1 MSTSDVDS
9 LFCYYLMYPSKDEID
24 CNVVFFYK
32 PTYGVKNTKVWRRDK
47 RRRLKEVD
55 TERLDIY
62 AYNFFNEVFSILDQ
76 TY

>member
-1 MSTSDVDS
+1 MITM
-9 LFCYYLMYPSKDEID
+9 L
-24 CNVVFFYK
+24 FFYK
-32 PTYGVKNTKVWRRDK
+32 PTYEVKYTKAWRRDK